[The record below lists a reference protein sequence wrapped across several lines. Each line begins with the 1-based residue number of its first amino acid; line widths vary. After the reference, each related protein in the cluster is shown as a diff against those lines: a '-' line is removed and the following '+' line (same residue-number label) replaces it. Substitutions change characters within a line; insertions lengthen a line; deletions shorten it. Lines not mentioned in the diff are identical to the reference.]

1 MWKCPVCDQENNA
14 ATVCPTCGY
23 DRTCDYERYPTAF
36 TVTTAKP
43 TRTLRRQWQA
53 KQNPPTNPQP
63 QPAAPPTA
71 QPTSTAAPA
80 KKESGLW
87 KALAVVAVIAF
98 VIAAVKFAVGSYPSV
113 MYYGGYSGAY
123 VNIRLN
129 SGSISNQMVEDAQ
142 KLLKAYSCTRI
153 QISEGAVDAAS
164 MEQISKLADV
174 EEIVFS
180 GYTKVSDFD
189 RLSGMPNL
197 SCIHLTG
204 SSESESEL
212 DLTGIESI
220 ATLESLYISGF
231 ESVDLTELRNAVQL
245 KSLGVNYSDNIT
257 NLNGLAGLT
266 NLTQLDLISDR
277 ISDLQPLS
285 DLTNLTEL
293 DLGNNQISDL
303 QPISNLTN
311 LTVLGIRNNQITSLA
326 GLENLTKL
334 TSIDAYGNNITT
346 LAGLENLTNLTE
358 LSLYGNQISDL
369 QSISKLSNLTYLSLE
384 SNRITSLTGLENL
397 TNLTFLVLDNN
408 QISDLQPI
416 SGLTNLKRLNING
429 NQITSLAG
437 LENLTKLT
445 DLEIG
450 SNQITTLAG
459 LENLTN
465 LTDIYASGNPLTDT
479 SALEVSGCMGALQ
492 TDSKYYNN

>member
-1 MWKCPVCDQENNA
+1 M
-14 ATVCPTCGY
+14 PTL
-23 DRTCDYERYPTAF
+23 A
-36 TVTTAKP
+36 
-43 TRTLRRQWQA
+43 
-53 KQNPPTNPQP
+53 
-63 QPAAPPTA
+63 
-71 QPTSTAAPA
+71 AAPA
-80 KKESGLW
+80 KKKGSLW
-87 KALAVVAVIAF
+87 KVLLAVAVIAF
-98 VIAAVKFAVGSYPSV
+98 VIAAVNQAKPA
-113 MYYGGYSGAY
+113 
-123 VNIRLN
+123 N
-129 SGSISNQMVEDAQ
+129 SGKPSAEYTVDYAEDYVKIKLNGKSISDQVVDDTQN
-142 KLLKAYSCTRI
+142 LLKEHSCTRI
-153 QISEGAVDAAS
+153 QISGGTVDAAS

-204 SSESESEL
+204 SSESEL

-220 ATLESLYISGF
+220 GNLESLYISRF
-231 ESVDLTELRNAVQL
+231 ESVDLMELRNAVQL

-277 ISDLQPLS
+277 ISDLRPLSALTNLTELDLYANQISDLQPLS

-293 DLGNNQISDL
+293 DLGY
-303 QPISNLTN
+303 
-311 LTVLGIRNNQITSLA
+311 NQITSLA

-346 LAGLENLTNLTE
+346 LA
-358 LSLYGNQISDL
+358 
-369 QSISKLSNLTYLSLE
+369 
-384 SNRITSLTGLENL
+384 GLENL

-465 LTDIYASGNPLTDT
+465 LTYIYASGNPLTDT
-479 SALEVSGCMGALQ
+479 SALEVSGCMDALHM
-492 TDSKYYNN
+492 D

>member
-1 MWKCPVCDQENNA
+1 M
-14 ATVCPTCGY
+14 
-23 DRTCDYERYPTAF
+23 
-36 TVTTAKP
+36 
-43 TRTLRRQWQA
+43 
-53 KQNPPTNPQP
+53 
-63 QPAAPPTA
+63 
-71 QPTSTAAPA
+71 
-80 KKESGLW
+80 
-87 KALAVVAVIAF
+87 
-98 VIAAVKFAVGSYPSV
+98 IAAVKFAVGSYPSV

-334 TSIDAYGNNITT
+334 T
-346 LAGLENLTNLTE
+346 
-358 LSLYGNQISDL
+358 
-369 QSISKLSNLTYLSLE
+369 
-384 SNRITSLTGLENL
+384 
-397 TNLTFLVLDNN
+397 FLVLDNN

-465 LTDIYASGNPLTDT
+465 LTYIYASGNPLTDT
-479 SALEVSGCMGALQ
+479 SALEVSGCMDALT
-492 TDSKYYNN
+492 TD

>member
-1 MWKCPVCDQENNA
+1 MAGEA
-14 ATVCPTCGY
+14 EPT
-23 DRTCDYERYPTAF
+23 D
-36 TVTTAKP
+36 K
-43 TRTLRRQWQA
+43 
-53 KQNPPTNPQP
+53 PPT
-63 QPAAPPTA
+63 PARSTP
-71 QPTSTAAPA
+71 TAAPA
-80 KKESGLW
+80 KKKSGLW

-113 MYYGGYSGAY
+113 MYYDGYSGAY

-142 KLLKAYSCTRI
+142 KLLKAYSCTKI

-277 ISDLQPLS
+277 ISDLRPLSALTNLTELDLYANQISDLQPLS

-293 DLGNNQISDL
+293 DLGY
-303 QPISNLTN
+303 
-311 LTVLGIRNNQITSLA
+311 NQITSLA

-346 LAGLENLTNLTE
+346 LA
-358 LSLYGNQISDL
+358 
-369 QSISKLSNLTYLSLE
+369 
-384 SNRITSLTGLENL
+384 GLENL

-465 LTDIYASGNPLTDT
+465 LTYIYASGNPLTDT
-479 SALEVSGCMGALQ
+479 SALEVSGCMDALHM
-492 TDSKYYNN
+492 D